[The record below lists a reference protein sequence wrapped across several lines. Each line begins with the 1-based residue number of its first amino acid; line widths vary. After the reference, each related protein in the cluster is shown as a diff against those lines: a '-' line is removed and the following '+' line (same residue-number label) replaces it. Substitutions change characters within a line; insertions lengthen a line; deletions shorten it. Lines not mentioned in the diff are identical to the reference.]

1 MSLATLTLA
10 SGTGIQGGT
19 ITLDLTIASTGGA
32 QVAAIQFALSFGAD
46 ITAINS
52 SALGAVGIAA
62 SKMISAGGGN
72 TFIIFGLNANV
83 IGDGVLATFT
93 FQIAPGAST
102 SNITVGSMAASDPSG
117 NSVPT
122 ASVPGIVTIGA
133 APTLACP
140 IGGGTATVDVPY
152 SASLAGSGG
161 QAPLTYSIPAG
172 GLPPGLTLNAATGEI
187 SGIPTSAATFVYS
200 PVVTDAF
207 GLTGSTTC
215 AIAVAGPAVPNPL
228 PPGLTL
234 DPATGIISG
243 APTETGTFCYDAQ
256 VTDSLGA
263 TATIHCCITVGPAP
277 CAQRSVL
284 SAPPVISYSADPC
297 HGMVTES
304 IRSQL

>member
-19 ITLDLTIASTGGA
+19 ITLNLAIASTGGA
-32 QVAAIQFALSFGAD
+32 QVDAIQFALNFGAD
-46 ITAINS
+46 ITAITA
-52 SALGAVGIAA
+52 SALGAVGVAA
-62 SKMISAGGGN
+62 SKMMSAGAGN
-72 TFIIFGLNANV
+72 AFIIFGLNANI

-93 FQIAPGAST
+93 FQIAAGAST
-102 SNITVGSMAASDPSG
+102 SDITIGSIAASDADG
-117 NSVPT
+117 NAVPT
-122 ASVPGIVTIGA
+122 ASVPGTVTIGA

-140 IGGGTATVDVPY
+140 VGGGTATVDAPY
-152 SASLAGSGG
+152 SKFLVGSGG

-172 GLPPGLTLNAATGEI
+172 GLPPGLTLNPSTGEI
-187 SGIPTSAATFVYS
+187 SGIPTAAATFVFS

-215 AIAVAGPAVPNPL
+215 AIAVAGPEVPNPL

-263 TATIHCCITVGPAP
+263 TATIHCCITVGPPP
-277 CAQRSVL
+277 CAQRSIL
-284 SAPPVISYSADPC
+284 SAQPVISYA
-297 HGMVTES
+297 H
-304 IRSQL
+304 